1 VGNGLQLNAD
11 PLVPPQLLLIDR
23 GDPAVAAALPGL
35 AEVLAPEER
44 ARLVLWRRAEDR
56 ERFLLGRAVLRLC
69 LGELLH
75 RAPAGL
81 VLGNGPR
88 GKPFLAD
95 GDGLHPRGVPRF
107 NVAHS
112 GELVLLGFHGA
123 REVGVDVECHRP
135 ELGWR
140 PIARRCLPPHEVR
153 RIEAQPPERQAMAF
167 LQAWCALEAELKARG
182 VGLGGLERLEEASK
196 PLVVGSGSLQ
206 RLWPVALPAGYAG
219 AAALV

>member
-1 VGNGLQLNAD
+1 M
-11 PLVPPQLLLIDR
+11 
-23 GDPAVAAALPGL
+23 
-35 AEVLAPEER
+35 
-44 ARLVLWRRAEDR
+44 
-56 ERFLLGRAVLRLC
+56 LRLS
-69 LGELLH
+69 LGELLD
-75 RAPAGL
+75 RAPASV
-81 VLGNGPR
+81 VLAMGPR

-123 REVGVDVECHRP
+123 REVGVDVECHRR

-153 RIEAQPPERQAMAF
+153 RIEALPPELRAMAF
-167 LQAWCALEAELKARG
+167 LQAWCALEAGLKALG

-196 PLVVGSGSLQ
+196 PLQVGSGSLR
-206 RLWPVALPAGYAG
+206 RLWTVALPTGYAG